1 MLHWRGETTSAKVVP
16 FEGPQRRSAAATPSV
31 AELIDAMG
39 ARMRFQRNS
48 EVFGE
53 GEAAEYLYKVVS
65 GAVRI
70 CKLMSD
76 GRRQIS
82 AFYLPGDTFGLETD
96 GVHLFS
102 AEAVSD
108 CELLLVKRSAFLSE
122 AMRHSGIIAQLWA
135 QTTDH
140 LRRAQHH
147 MLLLGRKNAQE
158 RIAAFLLELAERL
171 PSAGDLRL
179 PMSRQDIADYLGLTI
194 ETVSRTLTQ
203 LERDGLIEIP
213 VSRQIVLRNRAALG
227 VMHGS
232 LAA

>member
-1 MLHWRGETTSAKVVP
+1 MLHWRAESASAKVVP
-16 FEGPQRRSAAATPSV
+16 FESQARKSGAATPTV
-31 AELIDAMG
+31 GELLEIMG
-39 ARMRFQRNS
+39 VRMHYSRNS
-48 EVFGE
+48 EIFGE
-53 GEAAEYLYKVVS
+53 GESAEHLYRVVS

-96 GVHLFS
+96 GIHIFS

-108 CELLLVKRSAFLSE
+108 CELLLVKRGPFVAA
-122 AMRHSGIIAQLWA
+122 AMRNPGAIAELWS
-135 QTTDH
+135 QTMDH

-171 PSAGDLRL
+171 CCAGELRL

-227 VMHGS
+227 IMHGS